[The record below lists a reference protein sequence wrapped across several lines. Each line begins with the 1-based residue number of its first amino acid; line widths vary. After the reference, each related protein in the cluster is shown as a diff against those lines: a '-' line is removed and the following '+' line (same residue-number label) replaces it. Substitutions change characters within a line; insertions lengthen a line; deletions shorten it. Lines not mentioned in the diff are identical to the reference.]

1 MKRLTLSSFKEDP
14 ALIEAQ
20 VKMQRTKAFQT
31 MLEVLMSE
39 LPSHHALPFGSNGED
54 FACAHG
60 MEVGYLRCI
69 ETIRLLAD
77 TSFSDGEPVPD
88 FNETNND

>member
-1 MKRLTLSSFKEDP
+1 MKKLTLSSFRADP
-14 ALIEAQ
+14 SLIEAQ
-20 VKMQRTKAFQT
+20 AKMQKTRAFQI

-69 ETIRLLAD
+69 ETIRLLSD
-77 TSFSDGEPVPD
+77 TETGEGEPVPD